1 MFMDGRPQFLPVI
14 FVLAAAGLAA
24 GCQPP
29 RSSAEQE
36 AIAWVERMGGK
47 VKYDDAQPG
56 SPVVEVALGGTSVA
70 GAQLGRL
77 ATFTK
82 LQTLSLFDTSVGDE
96 GLERI
101 AEFKTLK
108 TLYLG
113 RTRVTDAGL
122 KRWAAGGNDRSDVG
136 GVLALQTLGLSDTA
150 VSDASLDVLATLPH
164 LKSVNL
170 RHTRVTAAGV
180 ARLKRSRQDLVVH
193 L

>member
-1 MFMDGRPQFLPVI
+1 MDGRPQFLPVV

-24 GCQPP
+24 GCRPP

-36 AIAWVERMGGK
+36 AIAWIERLGGK
-47 VKYDDAQPG
+47 VKYDGAQPG
-56 SPVVEVALGGTSVA
+56 SPVVEVALGGTQIA
-70 GAQLGRL
+70 GAHLGRL
-77 ATFTK
+77 VTFTK
-82 LQTLSLFDTSVGDE
+82 LQTLSLFDTSVGDD
-96 GLERI
+96 GLEQI

-108 TLYLG
+108 ALYLG

-122 KRWAAGGNDRSDVG
+122 KRWPGGANGSEVG
-136 GVLALQTLGLSDTA
+136 GGPALQTLGLSDTA
-150 VSDASLDVLATLPH
+150 VSDASFDVLATFPH

-180 ARLKRSRQDLVVH
+180 ARLKRSRPDLVVH